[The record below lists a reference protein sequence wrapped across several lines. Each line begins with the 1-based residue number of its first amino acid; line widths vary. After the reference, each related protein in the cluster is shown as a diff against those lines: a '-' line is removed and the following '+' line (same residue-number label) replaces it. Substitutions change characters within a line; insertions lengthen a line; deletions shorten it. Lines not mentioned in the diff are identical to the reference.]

1 MAKKR
6 FTAPFAD
13 FTLLTFISK
22 KMNSGVLLIIV
33 AALAILVANSPLNE
47 YYQALW
53 HHEVGLK
60 IGSFN
65 LFSHHGHPMH
75 FSEFINDALMAIFFF
90 TVGLEIKRELLVGH
104 LSTFRQAMLPV
115 IAAAG
120 GMVVPVLVYFFLTPE
135 GPQSDGLAIPMAT
148 DIAFS
153 LGVLSLFSKRV
164 PVSLKIFLTAFA
176 VVDDI
181 GGIMVIALFYTSHI
195 ETMYL
200 IAAGVVLLLL
210 FVGNRR
216 RVMARSFYVILGT
229 IVWYLT
235 LQSGVH
241 STIAG
246 VAVAFM
252 VPAIPKMD
260 VTKYIERI
268 RDNLT
273 AFPLSKGGAE
283 KIILSHEQVAVLQ
296 NIEANSLKV
305 VSPLQRLEDELAP
318 LINYFVMP
326 LFAFANAGIVLGS
339 DIDLFAPVTMGITGG
354 LVIGKFVGI
363 LLFTWVA
370 VKSKIVD
377 FPIGMNW
384 SNTAGVALL
393 GGIGFTVSLFIS
405 NLTYADSSPELLN
418 QAKMGVLLG
427 TLIAGLLGYFVL
439 QFVLPKHSPQPK
451 Y

>member
-13 FTLLTFISK
+13 FTLLSFINK

-90 TVGLEIKRELLVGH
+90 TVGLEIKREILVGH
-104 LSTFRQAMLPV
+104 LSSFRQAMLPV

-120 GMVVPVLVYFFLTPE
+120 GMVVPVLIYFLLTPE

-229 IVWYLT
+229 VVWYLT

-273 AFPLSKGGAE
+273 TFPLSKGGAE
-283 KIILSHEQVAVLQ
+283 KIILSHDQIAVLQ
-296 NIEANSLKV
+296 NIEANSMKV

-318 LINYFVMP
+318 MINYFVMP

-363 LLFTWVA
+363 LLFTWAA
-370 VKSKIVD
+370 VKTKIVD
-377 FPIGMNW
+377 FPVGMNW

-405 NLTYADSSPELLN
+405 NLTYADISPELLN

>member
-1 MAKKR
+1 MTKKR

-90 TVGLEIKRELLVGH
+90 TVGLEIKREILVGH
-104 LSTFRQAMLPV
+104 LSSFRQAMLPV

-120 GMVVPVLVYFFLTPE
+120 GMVVPVLIYFLLTPE

-200 IAAGVVLLLL
+200 LAAGVVLLLL

-229 IVWYLT
+229 VVWYLT

-273 AFPLSKGGAE
+273 TFPLSKGGAD

-318 LINYFVMP
+318 MINYFVMP

-339 DIDLFAPVTMGITGG
+339 DINLFAPVTMGITGG

-370 VKSKIVD
+370 LKTKIVD
-377 FPIGMNW
+377 FPVGMNW
-384 SNTAGVALL
+384 RNTAGVALL

-405 NLTYADSSPELLN
+405 NLTYADISPELLN

>member
-13 FTLLTFISK
+13 FTLLSFISK

-90 TVGLEIKRELLVGH
+90 TVGLEIKREILVGH
-104 LSTFRQAMLPV
+104 LSSFRQAMLPV
-115 IAAAG
+115 IAAIG
-120 GMVVPVLVYFFLTPE
+120 GMVLPVLIYHILTPE

-200 IAAGVVLLLL
+200 LGAGVVLLIL
-210 FVGNRR
+210 FIGNRR
-216 RVMARSFYVILGT
+216 RIMARSFYVVLG
-229 IVWYLT
+229 IVVWYLT

-260 VTKYIERI
+260 VTKYIARI
-268 RDNLT
+268 RDNLSV
-273 AFPLSKGGAE
+273 FPLSKEGPE
-283 KIILSHEQVAVLQ
+283 RIILTHDQVAVLQ

-305 VSPLQRLEDELAP
+305 VSPLQRLEDELSG

-339 DIDLFAPVTMGITGG
+339 NANLFAPITMGITGG
-354 LVIGKFVGI
+354 LVIGKFIGI
-363 LLFTWVA
+363 LSFTWIA
-370 VKSKIVD
+370 IKLRIVD
-377 FPIGMNW
+377 FPVGMTW
-384 SNTAGVALL
+384 RNTAGVALL

-405 NLTYADSSPELLN
+405 NLTYADSNPELLN

-439 QFVLPKHSPQPK
+439 YFVLPKHSPQPK